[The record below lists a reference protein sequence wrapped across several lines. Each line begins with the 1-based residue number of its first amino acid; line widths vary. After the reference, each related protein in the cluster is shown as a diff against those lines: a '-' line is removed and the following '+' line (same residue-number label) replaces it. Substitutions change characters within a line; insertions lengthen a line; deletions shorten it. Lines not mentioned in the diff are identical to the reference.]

1 MTPFQFIG
9 LMKAIHGRLPPDPAA
24 IQRLG
29 LLAVKIGQHY
39 ALRVDFLDEAVCR
52 QLAQLYRQTVPAP
65 PEGVERLIDRNTP
78 PGWRDHFAEFAPR
91 PFASASIGQVH
102 HARLKSG
109 EEVVVKLVR
118 GDFRAG
124 FLRDIRSLRRF
135 LRLCLLFYPKLR
147 KVFNP
152 INVLQSIEDYTLQEL
167 DLRDEIAGQARLRA
181 LADDARG
188 RYDLAP
194 LRFHRL
200 YPELSGESVL
210 VAERVAG
217 RTLDERLAAGD
228 LPYQELLR
236 LFNIHGFFMFVPGV
250 YHGDIHPGNILLA
263 ADGAITFVDTGAIS
277 TATPRIQRGLFAFF
291 DALTL
296 YDYPRCADCLNA
308 MAVRGIDGRRLAAFR
323 TDLPALYRGFR
334 GKTVSEVSLTR
345 QMMNTIKLGVH
356 AGMVFDND
364 MFPVIKSLM
373 YMDGMVLRCNPRAD
387 LIADLRPFI
396 DRLRPLHESVAGAHS
411 QPPA

>member
-9 LMKAIHGRLPPDPAA
+9 LMKAIHGHCPPDPAA
-24 IQRLG
+24 IQRMG

-102 HARLKSG
+102 HARLKTG
-109 EEVVVKLVR
+109 EDVVVKLVR

-167 DLRDEIAGQARLRA
+167 DLRDEIAGQVRLRT
-181 LADDARG
+181 LADDYQG

-200 YPELSGESVL
+200 YPELSGENVL

-236 LFNIHGFFMFVPGV
+236 LFNIHGFFMFVPGI
-250 YHGDIHPGNILLA
+250 YHGDIHPGNILLS

-277 TATPRIQRGLFAFF
+277 AATPRIQRGLFAFF
-291 DALTL
+291 DALTV
-296 YDYPRCADCLNA
+296 YDYHRCADCLNA
-308 MAVRGIDGRRLAAFR
+308 MAVRGIDGRRLDAFR
-323 TDLPALYRGFR
+323 TDLLSLYRDFR
-334 GKTVSEVSLTR
+334 GKTVSEISLTR

-373 YMDGMVLRCNPRAD
+373 YMDGMVLRCHPRAD

-396 DRLRPLHESVAGAHS
+396 DRLRPLHDEVVGKD
-411 QPPA
+411 PA